1 MPSAFAGAKKLEEP
15 AMTARTTFTLMGC
28 RALCAAAIALLQ
40 ACGGGNSD
48 DPPTVAPPKI
58 GVAPVSSTTVSGG
71 AATFS
76 VTVSGS
82 GLSFQW
88 QLSLN
93 QGATWADISG
103 ANAAQY
109 TIAAVQYA
117 LNGNRYRVV
126 VSGGGSSVTSDPV
139 TLTVACS
146 VLAPRLGGKAYY
158 DACLNV
164 TYLADANLPA
174 TLPLGV
180 AGIQADGAM
189 TWPTAKAWVQALNAS
204 AYLGYADWR
213 LPVVRPQNG
222 SALQLNGTDLQGRT
236 GQLDLGYNISAA
248 GTRYAA
254 SKASELPFL
263 FYNQL
268 GGLADYAT
276 DGTARTNVSNAGLP
290 YFNHLSLANAYWT
303 STPYG
308 ADGAFAFNFAH
319 GTQYAFVATA
329 SGWRYNLLLM
339 RDGDV
344 GAGGGG
350 GGGGSV
356 ADVCQPPQALPTGT
370 VIEADTVVGT
380 LTVTSRLTVA
390 GPATFDGH
398 STTQV
403 DIDTSFA
410 NITAHEFGSW
420 NAATHALTQYGVT
433 TRTASADGLTVQ
445 DVKAVATPPAVDTR
459 YALAP
464 GGSLTQ
470 STTSVQTETL
480 TLNGVPQAP
489 TTKTETETSTVMFSG
504 METHVV
510 PAGAFHACKYIET
523 DSRGTTARWV
533 MAGYGV
539 DLRSV
544 TGSSTSIVTAVRV
557 NGVPLTHFP

>member
-1 MPSAFAGAKKLEEP
+1 
-15 AMTARTTFTLMGC
+15 MTARTTFTFVC
-28 RALCAAAIALLQ
+28 HRALCAAAIALLH
-40 ACGGGNSD
+40 ACGGGASD
-48 DPPTVAPPKI
+48 DPPTVTPPKI
-58 GVAPVSSTTVSGG
+58 SVAPVSSTTVSGG

-93 QGATWADISG
+93 QGSTWADITG

-126 VSGGGSSVTSDPV
+126 VSSGGSTVTSDPV

-146 VLAPRLGGKAYY
+146 VLAPRLAGKAYY

-174 TLPLGV
+174 TLPLGIT
-180 AGIQADGAM
+180 GIQADGAM

-204 AYLGYADWR
+204 AYLGYSDWR

-222 SALQLNGTDLQGRT
+222 TALQLTGTDLQGRT

-268 GGLADYAT
+268 GGLADYAI
-276 DGTARTNVSNAGLP
+276 DGTARATVSNAGLP
-290 YFNHLSLANAYWT
+290 YFSHVSLANAYWT

-308 ADGAFAFNFAH
+308 ADGAFAFSFAH

-329 SGWRYNLLLM
+329 SGWRYNLLLL

-344 GAGGGG
+344 GAGVGGG
-350 GGGGSV
+350 GPV
-356 ADVCQPPQALPTGT
+356 ADACQPPHALPTGT
-370 VIEADTVVGT
+370 VVEADTVVGSLT
-380 LTVTSRLTVA
+380 TTGKLTVV
-390 GPATFDGH
+390 GPVSFEGQ
-398 STTQV
+398 STTEV
-403 DIDTSFA
+403 DIDTSLA
-410 NITAHEFGSW
+410 NLSAREFGSW
-420 NAATHALTQYGVT
+420 NGSTRALTQYGVASHV
-433 TRTASADGLTVQ
+433 ASADGLNVQ
-445 DVKAVATPPAVDTR
+445 DVKGVATPPAVDAR

-464 GGSLTQ
+464 GGSLAL
-470 STTSVQTETL
+470 STTAVQTETL
-480 TLNGVPQAP
+480 TTNGVPQAP
-489 TTKTETETSTVMFSG
+489 TTTTVTKTSTVVFSG
-504 METHVV
+504 METLTV
-510 PAGAFHACKYIET
+510 PAGTYHACKYVET
-523 DSRGTTARWV
+523 DSSGTTTKWV

-539 DLRSV
+539 DLKA
-544 TGSSTSIVTAVRV
+544 VTASTTSVVSALRV
-557 NGVPLTHFP
+557 NGVPLLHFP